1 MSQPFLSIRQ
11 GKSPYSDMRNPFQ
24 QSSGL
29 ARRAAGSER
38 GFSLIELMVAVALFA
53 VITMVAVGALLA
65 LVDATRK
72 ARALESIMN
81 NLNVTLDSM
90 VRSIR
95 MGTEFSCASES
106 APDDVLG
113 GNCPEGDMSFSFSPF
128 GADPDAQNER
138 WVYSFAD
145 GRLYRSKDGGSNSV
159 EITAP
164 EVTIEE
170 LRFYVVGTVRRDTTQ
185 PKVVIVVKGTAGSSE
200 RTQSTFYIQATAVQ
214 RALDL

>member
-1 MSQPFLSIRQ
+1 
-11 GKSPYSDMRNPFQ
+11 MRNASTNSRYRQ
-24 QSSGL
+24 KSN
-29 ARRAAGSER
+29 AAER
-38 GFSLIELMVAVALFA
+38 GFSLIELMVAVTLFA
-53 VITMVAVGALLA
+53 VIMLVSVGALLA

-95 MGTEFSCASES
+95 MGTEFSCGSEN
-106 APDDVLG
+106 APDPVLG
-113 GNCPEGDMSFSFSPF
+113 SNCPEGDSSFSFSPF
-128 GADPDAQNER
+128 DADPDVQSER
-138 WVYSFAD
+138 WVYSFAN
-145 GRLYRSKDGGSNSV
+145 GRLYRSQNGGTNDV

-170 LRFYVVGTVRRDTTQ
+170 LTFYVIGTVRRDTTQ
-185 PKVVIVVKGTAGSSE
+185 PKVVIVIKGTAGASE
-200 RTQSTFYIQATAVQ
+200 KTQSTFYIQATAVQ